1 MELLRYTRDA
11 WGQTVLEGMSWDLF
25 WPFVGSGVAFI
36 LFHIVFFVAFLKIVL
51 CFDFFFFL

>member
-36 LFHIVFFVAFLKIVL
+36 LFHIVYKKMVTAKAKGHG
-51 CFDFFFFL
+51 